1 MHGIGNLNFEEPEE
15 EGLVKVTLP
24 ESEDVIFIRA
34 PSS

>member
-1 MHGIGNLNFEEPEE
+1 MHGIGKLNFGEPKE
-15 EGLVKVTLP
+15 EGPLKVTLP